1 MKKNGNKSAVKSRLR
16 GAYLTSVISISL
28 VLLLLGIVGLL
39 MLNAN
44 VLSNYVKENICFS
57 LFLKDDVKEADIR
70 KFQKTLDTY
79 DFIRS
84 TEYISKE
91 QAAAELQED
100 LGEDFIDFLGYNPL
114 PESID
119 IYLIADYANPDS
131 LVNVENRLMGFTAY
145 VQEISYQK
153 NLVHEINENIKNISI
168 FLLIFSGLLLLIS
181 FALINNTIRLM
192 IYSKRFIIRTMQLVG
207 ATKGF
212 IRVPFIKTGVI
223 QGIISALIAIIVLS
237 LTIYGADK
245 QLHEIISLLDYKIV
259 GILFLIVLSLGIII
273 SLISTFFAVNRY
285 LRIKNTNLYY

>member
-1 MKKNGNKSAVKSRLR
+1 MKTKGNKSAIKSKLR

-39 MLNAN
+39 MLNAQ

-57 LFLKDDVKEADIR
+57 LFLRDNIKEADIR

-79 DFIRS
+79 DFIKS

-91 QAAAELQED
+91 KAAEELKKD
-100 LGEDFIDFLGYNPL
+100 LGEDFTEFLGYNPL

-131 LVNVENRLMGFTAY
+131 LVNIENRLLGFTDY
-145 VQEISYQK
+145 VKEISYQK
-153 NLVHEINENIKNISI
+153 NLIHEINENIKNISI
-168 FLLIFSGLLLLIS
+168 FLLVFSALLLLIS

-207 ATKGF
+207 ATRRF
-212 IRVPFIKTGVI
+212 IRTPFIKSGLI
-223 QGIISALIAIIVLS
+223 QGIISAIIAIGI
-237 LTIYGADK
+237 LTLIIYSADK
-245 QLHEIISLLDYKIV
+245 QLHDIISLLDYKIV

-273 SLISTFFAVNRY
+273 SLISTFFAVTKY

>member
-28 VLLLLGIVGLL
+28 VLLLLGIIGLL
-39 MLNAN
+39 MLNAK

-57 LFLKDDVKEADIR
+57 LFLRDDVKEADIR

-100 LGEDFIDFLGYNPL
+100 LGEDFIEFLGYNPL

-131 LVNVENRLMGFTAY
+131 LVNVENRLMGFTDY

-153 NLVHEINENIKNISI
+153 NLVHEINENIRNISI
-168 FLLIFSGLLLLIS
+168 FLLIFSLLLLLIS

-207 ATKGF
+207 ATRGF

-223 QGIISALIAIIVLS
+223 QGVISAVIAIIVLA
-237 LTIYGADK
+237 LMIYGADK

>member
-1 MKKNGNKSAVKSRLR
+1 MKTKGNKSTIKSKLR

-39 MLNAN
+39 MLNAQ

-57 LFLKDDVKEADIR
+57 LFLRDNIKEADIR

-79 DFIRS
+79 DFIKS

-91 QAAAELQED
+91 KAAEELKKD
-100 LGEDFIDFLGYNPL
+100 LGEDFTEFLGYNPL

-131 LVNVENRLMGFTAY
+131 LVNIENRLLGFTDY
-145 VQEISYQK
+145 VKEISYQK
-153 NLVHEINENIKNISI
+153 NLIHEINENIKNISI
-168 FLLIFSGLLLLIS
+168 FLLVFSALLLLIS

-207 ATKGF
+207 ATRRF
-212 IRVPFIKTGVI
+212 IRTPFIKSGLI
-223 QGIISALIAIIVLS
+223 QGIISAIIAIGI
-237 LTIYGADK
+237 LTLIIYSADK
-245 QLHEIISLLDYKIV
+245 QLHDIISLLDYKIV

-273 SLISTFFAVNRY
+273 SLISTFFAVTKY